1 MASNDFVYDLLE
13 KIKENNM
20 DYLLIT
26 VDKGSEANR
35 IELYYDAS
43 TAQSEQSMIYSFHKM
58 LEQIQNDKNPD
69 GELVELDYGAVS
81 KEEMDEYFKIEE
93 DEDDEDEEI

>member
-26 VDKGSEANR
+26 VDKGAEANK
-35 IELYYDAS
+35 IELYYDAT
-43 TAQSEQSMIYSFHKM
+43 TAESEQAMIYSFHKM
-58 LEQIQNDKNPD
+58 LEQIQSDKNPD
-69 GELVELDYGAVS
+69 GDLVELDYGMVS
-81 KEEMDEYFKIEE
+81 QDEMDEYFKIEE
-93 DEDDEDEEI
+93 DDEDKEI

>member
-58 LEQIQNDKNPD
+58 LEQIQSDKNPD
-69 GELVELDYGAVS
+69 GDLVELDYGMVS
-81 KEEMDEYFKIEE
+81 QDEMDEYFKIEE
-93 DEDDEDEEI
+93 DDEDKEI

>member
-13 KIKENNM
+13 KVKENNM

-26 VDKGSEANR
+26 VDKGTEANQ

-43 TAQSEQSMIYSFHKM
+43 TAQSEQAMIYSFHKM
-58 LEQIQNDKNPD
+58 LEQIQSDKNPD
-69 GELVELDYGAVS
+69 GELIRLDYGSVS
-81 KEEMDEYFKIEE
+81 QEEMDEYFKIEE
-93 DEDDEDEEI
+93 DDEDEEI